1 MQVITRRGAHLIA
14 VFSLLVVGCST
25 PSGGMQTPHTKD
37 QISVLKPAEG
47 ENGLVYNLL
56 LGELAGRRG
65 DIDVALESY
74 ETASMLSQDPEVAER
89 ALQIALYSQRWES
102 VESIAKRWI
111 SLSPEDTAPH
121 RVLLTAYIRK
131 GDIEPAVEE
140 AEKVIAL
147 SQTLEKRTYDDLLA
161 LFKRVNKPDVTA
173 AIVEK
178 LAQADAQAASR
189 HFLQARLAAYH
200 GDMPLAEQAVRHTLA
215 LEPEH
220 TSALLLEAQLLIQQ
234 KKTGEGFKV
243 LEEALARYPDNLGLQ
258 LGYARLLVADQQYDK
273 AIGQIDHIYG
283 ENSANGNL
291 VFSLGLLAMESQ
303 ALEKAEKY
311 LSQAVN
317 LDVRASEAN
326 LYLGRIADNQKKY
339 DKAIAHYARVRHE
352 EGQFEAQLRIAE
364 LMAAQGKIEPALTH
378 LSLLRSRYS
387 GVTNQVDF
395 DLSEAEILRQAGRI
409 EEALALLTRSLEAR
423 PDDTQLRYMR
433 ALLSDSVGMSEQF
446 ESDIHIVLEKE
457 PKNAHALNALGYYW
471 ADKGIRLNE
480 AKAYIE
486 QAIALLPNDPAIIDS
501 VGWIYYRLGNL
512 EEALVHLRK
521 AYKLLPEA
529 EVAAHLGEV
538 LWVMGEKAEARGI
551 WTDAL
556 ERFPKDKILRKVLE
570 RFKP

>member
-25 PSGGMQTPHTKD
+25 PSGGMQAPHTEG
-37 QISVLKPAEG
+37 QVSALKPTKREDS
-47 ENGLVYNLL
+47 LVYNLL

-65 DIDVALESY
+65 NIDIALESY
-74 ETASMLSQDPEVAER
+74 EKASMLSQDPEVAER
-89 ALQIALYSQRWES
+89 ALQIALYSQRWKS
-102 VESIAKRWI
+102 VESTAKRWI
-111 SLSPEDTAPH
+111 RLSPKESAPH
-121 RVLLTAYIRK
+121 RVLLTAYIRQ
-131 GDIEPAVEE
+131 GNIEPAVEE

-147 SQTLEKRTYDDLLA
+147 SRTSEKRTYDGLLA
-161 LFKRVNKPDVTA
+161 VFKRVNKPDVTG
-173 AIVEK
+173 AIAGK
-178 LAQADAQAASR
+178 LVQADTQVASR
-189 HFLQARLAAYH
+189 HFLQARLAVHH
-200 GDMPLAEQAVRHTLA
+200 GDIPLAEQAVRHTLA
-215 LEPEH
+215 LDPEH
-220 TSALLLEAQLLIQQ
+220 ISALLLEAQLLIQQ
-234 KKTGEGFKV
+234 KRAGEGFKA
-243 LEEALARYPDNLGLQ
+243 LEEALSRYPDNLGLR
-258 LGYARLLVADQQYDK
+258 LGYARLLVADQQYDE
-273 AIGQIDHIYG
+273 AIGQIERLYG

-291 VFSLGLLAMESQ
+291 VFGLGLLAMESQ

-311 LSQAVN
+311 LNQAVS
-317 LDVRASEAN
+317 LDVRTSEAH
-326 LYLGRIADNQKKY
+326 LYLARIADNQKKY
-339 DKAIAHYARVRHE
+339 DKATAHYARVRHE

-364 LMAAQGKIEPALTH
+364 LMAAQGEIEPALTH

-409 EEALALLTRSLEAR
+409 EEALALLTRSLESR
-423 PDDTQLRYMR
+423 PENTQLRYMR
-433 ALLSDSVGMSEQF
+433 ALISDSAGMSEQF

-501 VGWIYYRLGNL
+501 VGWIHYRLGNL

-521 AYKLLPEA
+521 AYTLLPEA

-538 LWVMGEKAEARGI
+538 LWVMGKKAEARDV
-551 WTDAL
+551 WAEAL
-556 ERFPKDKILRKVLE
+556 ERSPKDKILRKVLE